1 MNTLYQIFIAP
12 LEAVMDIVLSV
23 TYSATGSYGISIL
36 LLSCLINLVLLP
48 LFQIAEKW
56 QEAERKIQ
64 NILKPKLQEFR
75 QAFSGEE
82 RYVMIHTLYRQ
93 TGYHPIYAMRSSVGL
108 LLQLPFWI
116 AAYQLLSQYQ
126 PLEGASFLLF
136 KDLGQPDELLW
147 GVNLLPA
154 VMTGVNVLA
163 AVLYTRQLR
172 IIEQIQPLFLA
183 LLFLVLLYNSPAG
196 LLLYWTFNSLLALAR
211 IALLSPAQSRKDSR
225 TEPSISTLQKAL
237 SSEPR

>member
-1 MNTLYQIFIAP
+1 MNVLYQIFIAP
-12 LEAVMDIVLSV
+12 LEAVMHIVLSV
-23 TYSATGSYGISIL
+23 TYSATGSYGIAIL

-56 QEAERKIQ
+56 QDAERRIQ
-64 NILKPKLQEFR
+64 NILTPKLQEFK

-82 RYVMIHTLYRQ
+82 RYVMIRTLYRQ

-126 PLEGASFLLF
+126 PLKGASFFLF

-154 VMTGVNVLA
+154 VMTVVNVLA

-172 IIEQIQPLFLA
+172 
-183 LLFLVLLYNSPAG
+183 VHRTNSAVIP
-196 LLLYWTFNSLLALAR
+196 R
-211 IALLSPAQSRKDSR
+211 IALSCVTVQLACRSSALLDLQQSFVLGQDRS
-225 TEPSISTLQKAL
+225 A
-237 SSEPR
+237 